1 VILRPTVF
9 FENLTPGFLGRVFAT
24 CCEMAL
30 TGKPLQL
37 VATSDIDF
45 SALKRSP
52 TRSSVRE
59 GRFLL
64 PVMNEM
70 KSNFEQKTGQPLST
84 TFRPVCFFIMAVM
97 KDVRCMFKWF
107 REGGYKANIV
117 RLRAINPAMKD
128 FATWTE
134 KESGFR

>member
-1 VILRPTVF
+1 MREHNIEHHLVDHTKDGNIDWVILRLTAF

-52 TRSSVRE
+52 TRSSE
-59 GRFLL
+59 EKG
-64 PVMNEM
+64 
-70 KSNFEQKTGQPLST
+70 
-84 TFRPVCFFIMAVM
+84 
-97 KDVRCMFKWF
+97 
-107 REGGYKANIV
+107 
-117 RLRAINPAMKD
+117 D
-128 FATWTE
+128 F
-134 KESGFR
+134 SCL